1 MKRAFWLAM
10 GLGAG
15 VTGAVM
21 LSRWMR
27 RQQDRLS
34 PANIGAQVGET
45 ARDLGRLLRTSISE
59 GREEMR
65 RVEAEIRSSL
75 SE

>member
-27 RQQDRLS
+27 RQQERLS
-34 PANIGAQVGET
+34 PANIGAQMGET
-45 ARDLGRLLRTSISE
+45 ARDLGQLVRTSLEE

-75 SE
+75 DE

>member
-27 RQQDRLS
+27 RQQERLS
-34 PANIGAQVGET
+34 PANIGAQMGET
-45 ARDLGRLLRTSISE
+45 ARDLGQLVRTSLEE

-75 SE
+75 GE

>member
-1 MKRAFWLAM
+1 MKRIFWLAM

-15 VTGAVM
+15 VTAAVM

-27 RQQDRLS
+27 RQQERLS
-34 PANIGAQVGET
+34 PAAIGEQVGET
-45 ARDLGRLLRTSISE
+45 ARDLGRLLRAALDE

-65 RVEAEIRSSL
+65 RVEAEIRSSIP
-75 SE
+75 E

>member
-1 MKRAFWLAM
+1 MKRVFWLAM

-27 RQQDRLS
+27 RQQERLS
-34 PANIGAQVGET
+34 PANIGAQMGET
-45 ARDLGRLLRTSISE
+45 ARDLGQLVRASLEE

-75 SE
+75 DE

>member
-1 MKRAFWLAM
+1 MKRVFWLAM

-27 RQQDRLS
+27 RQQERLS
-34 PANIGAQVGET
+34 PANIGAQVGE
-45 ARDLGRLLRTSISE
+45 AVRDLGQLVRAAIDE
-59 GREEMR
+59 GRQEMR
-65 RVEAEIRSSL
+65 RVESEIRSSL

>member
-15 VTGAVM
+15 VSGAVM

-27 RQQDRLS
+27 RQQERLS

-45 ARDLGRLLRTSISE
+45 VRDLGQLVRTALDE

-65 RVEAEIRSSL
+65 RVESEIRSSL

>member
-45 ARDLGRLLRTSISE
+45 ARDLGRLLRTSVAE

>member
-1 MKRAFWLAM
+1 VKRAFWLAM

-45 ARDLGRLLRTSISE
+45 ARDLGRLLRTSVAE

>member
-27 RQQDRLS
+27 RQQERLS
-34 PANIGAQVGET
+34 PANIGAQMGET
-45 ARDLGRLLRTSISE
+45 ARDLGQLVRTSLEE

-75 SE
+75 DQ

>member
-1 MKRAFWLAM
+1 VKRVFWLAM

-27 RQQDRLS
+27 RQQERLS
-34 PANIGAQVGET
+34 PANIGAQVGE
-45 ARDLGRLLRTSISE
+45 AVRDLGQLVRTAIDE
-59 GREEMR
+59 GRQEMR
-65 RVEAEIRSSL
+65 RVESEIRSSL

>member
-34 PANIGAQVGET
+34 PTNIGAQVGET
-45 ARDLGRLLRTSISE
+45 ARDLGRLLRTSIAE

>member
-1 MKRAFWLAM
+1 VKRVFWLAM

-27 RQQDRLS
+27 RQQERLS
-34 PANIGAQVGET
+34 PANIGAQMGET
-45 ARDLGRLLRTSISE
+45 ARDLGQLVRASLEE

-75 SE
+75 DE

>member
-45 ARDLGRLLRTSISE
+45 ARDLGRLLRTSIAE

>member
-15 VTGAVM
+15 VTAAVM

-27 RQQDRLS
+27 RQQERLS

-45 ARDLGRLLRTSISE
+45 ARDLGQLLRASLEE

-65 RVEAEIRSSL
+65 RAEAEIRSSL
-75 SE
+75 PE

>member
-1 MKRAFWLAM
+1 MKRVFWLAM

-27 RQQDRLS
+27 RQQERLS
-34 PANIGAQVGET
+34 PANIGAQVGE
-45 ARDLGRLLRTSISE
+45 AVRDLGQLVRTAIDE
-59 GREEMR
+59 GRQEMR
-65 RVEAEIRSSL
+65 RVESEIRSSL

>member
-27 RQQDRLS
+27 RQQERLS
-34 PANIGAQVGET
+34 PANIGAQMGET
-45 ARDLGRLLRTSISE
+45 ARDLGQLVRTSLEE

-75 SE
+75 DR